1 MVESVACM
9 PQNLRLELIQSLFLV
24 NDGKSAAFV
33 PQNSNG
39 ATDRHWM
46 MDRLSYPDLLHSQ
59 MGYILTLTLTALKA
73 TMAKS
78 TTSSVTRSDTSNKW
92 QKGNSS

>member
-1 MVESVACM
+1 MVESAACM

-39 ATDRHWM
+39 AMDGRRT
-46 MDRLSYPDLLHSQ
+46 MDRPSYPDLLRSQ
-59 MGYILTLTLTALKA
+59 MGYIIVQPCEKNCTAIERQLYK
-73 TMAKS
+73 
-78 TTSSVTRSDTSNKW
+78 D
-92 QKGNSS
+92 